1 MKCVQDMDIYGCLP
15 EPPRP
20 TNAVR
25 RYDIGYNHDTKYIP
39 LFDPMFNRSPG
50 SVNFRLSLP
59 CGEVTIIYYPRLLH
73 KVANNDYVIVMLLIW
88 LV

>member
-39 LFDPMFNRSPG
+39 LFDMKKGVEGNVSECVQITTFFMHS
-50 SVNFRLSLP
+50 
-59 CGEVTIIYYPRLLH
+59 
-73 KVANNDYVIVMLLIW
+73 
-88 LV
+88 